1 MTGQFPPTFTDN
13 QGDSSV
19 EENAR
24 LFNAWSDAWALAW
37 DAALSDEQLESQTRM
52 SRPEDTALTATLA
65 WEMAERKRKL
75 EVNRSARDIFEM
87 REAERRQG
95 DSQ

>member
-1 MTGQFPPTFTDN
+1 MTGQSPQTLTEN

-37 DAALSDEQLESQTRM
+37 DAALSDQQLESQDRM
-52 SRPEDTALTATLA
+52 SRPEDAALTATLA
-65 WEMAERKRKL
+65 WEMTERKRRL
-75 EVNRSARDIFEM
+75 EVNRSARFIFEM
-87 REAERRQG
+87 QEAKRRQG
-95 DSQ
+95 DQK

>member
-1 MTGQFPPTFTDN
+1 MAGQSPQPLADPG
-13 QGDSSV
+13 GDSSP

-37 DAALSDEQLESQTRM
+37 DASLSDEQLESQARM

-75 EVNRSARDIFEM
+75 EVNRSARFIFEM
-87 REAERRQG
+87 HEAKRREGNRR
-95 DSQ
+95 

>member
-1 MTGQFPPTFTDN
+1 MTGQFPQTFTAS
-13 QGDSSV
+13 QGDSSA

-37 DAALSDEQLESQTRM
+37 NEAFSDDQLESQARM

-65 WEMAERKRKL
+65 WEMAERKRKM
-75 EVNRSARDIFEM
+75 EVNRSARFIFEM
-87 REAERRQG
+87 QEAKRHQG
-95 DSQ
+95 DGK